1 MFLRRAAP
9 GEHFQLIDVAQ
20 VLPVGLEADA
30 VGRATIER
38 DRHILSDPG
47 GPGTG
52 RGEGQRGRRAYA
64 DDKVVGETGRH
75 SERRM
80 FTLKIV

>member
-1 MFLRRAAP
+1 MKQAAQIP
-9 GEHFQLIDVAQ
+9 RGNNSNHAPSLSRENGTQ
-20 VLPVGLEADA
+20 VFSRSIRLEISGL
-30 VGRATIER
+30 
-38 DRHILSDPG
+38 G
-47 GPGTG
+47 GPGT
-52 RGEGQRGRRAYA
+52 GRRAYA